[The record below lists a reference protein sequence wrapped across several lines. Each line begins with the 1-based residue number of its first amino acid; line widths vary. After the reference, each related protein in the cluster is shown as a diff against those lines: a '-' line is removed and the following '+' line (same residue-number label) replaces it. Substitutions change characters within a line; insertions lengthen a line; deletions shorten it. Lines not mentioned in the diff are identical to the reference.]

1 MRGRKHA
8 TNGTVLALGG
18 ASASSRRARS
28 SCVVSFL
35 GGGWRTL
42 AKSFWEGSCPAEAT
56 LSSSEETETRF
67 TVMLGQSSRQPFARL
82 AESCE
87 RSHLCK
93 HLRTQS
99 PYHLCDQRAATLNQR
114 TYTSRQAPNW
124 QGREPCHSLYYRLM
138 MEKLGHKN

>member
-8 TNGTVLALGG
+8 VNGTVLALGG
-18 ASASSRRARS
+18 ASASSWRGRS
-28 SCVVSFL
+28 SCVVSFF
-35 GGGWRTL
+35 GGGCRTL
-42 AKSFWEGSCPAEAT
+42 AKSFWEGSRAAEAT
-56 LSSSEETETRF
+56 LSSQETETRF
-67 TVMLGQSSRQPFARL
+67 TGLLGQSGRQLFARL

-87 RSHLCK
+87 HSHLCK
-93 HLRTQS
+93 HLRPQS